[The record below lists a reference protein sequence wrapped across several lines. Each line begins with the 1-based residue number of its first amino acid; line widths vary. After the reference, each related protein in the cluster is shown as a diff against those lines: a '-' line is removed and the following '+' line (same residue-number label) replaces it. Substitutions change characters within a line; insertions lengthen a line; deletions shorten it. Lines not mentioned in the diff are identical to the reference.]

1 MRTDHNLYFL
11 EASIERLA
19 QEKGTGM
26 VVKDKGFSVS
36 DCDTCAL
43 AKSKQQN
50 HPKVARVEVTQA
62 LELGYP
68 YLSGPISP
76 ESGAGNRYVAK
87 IH

>member
-1 MRTDHNLYFL
+1 ML
-11 EASIERLA
+11 
-19 QEKGTGM
+19 
-26 VVKDKGFSVS
+26 VKDTHVSVS
-36 DCDTCAL
+36 NCDTCAV
-43 AKSKQQN
+43 AKIEQQN
-50 HPKVARVEVTQA
+50 HPKVARVEFTQL